1 MRLAALLGTGL
12 ALAACSRP
20 PAGPVLAS
28 SADKPVYA
36 LQYAD
41 ELGASAK
48 AMADAPDQEHKLA
61 AGFGAHVDEL
71 KKPDWDLVRAV
82 VDESDSAGGSADFFD
97 AHGEM
102 EAVRKFW
109 ADEKSGLDVKVAGG
123 AQYAF
128 KQAACTSDCTNVDV
142 GGPAAYALNEAMEKV
157 LVKRLQKRSE
167 AQLLIERQ
175 RAALGAQNAGA
186 LEKLADDV
194 AEASY
199 IVHVAMVV
207 QRERLKR
214 LLADKSGVEATL
226 DRYAQD
232 EKAYQAQP
240 GRSET
245 EKKASELRIAEAN
258 KSKAQIDGAV
268 AQAQAAATGSDQAV
282 LNATKD
288 YNDSL
293 KALRDKIAQ
302 KK

>member
-1 MRLAALLGTGL
+1 MRLPALLGMGL
-12 ALAACSRP
+12 FAAACSRP
-20 PAGPVLAS
+20 PAAPVLAS

-36 LQYAD
+36 LRYAD

-48 AMADAPDQEHKLA
+48 AMSDAPELEHKLA
-61 AGFGAHVDEL
+61 SGFGTHVDEL

-82 VDESDSAGGSADFFD
+82 VDESDSAGRSADFFD
-97 AHGEM
+97 AHGDI

-109 ADEKSGLDVKVAGG
+109 ADEKSGLEAKVAGG

-128 KQAACTSDCTNVDV
+128 KQAACTSGCTNVDV
-142 GGPAAYALNEAMEKV
+142 GGPASYALNEAMEKL
-157 LVKRLQKRSE
+157 LVKRLQKRND

-175 RAALGAQNAGA
+175 RTSLGAQNAGA

-199 IVHVAMVV
+199 IVHVALVV
-207 QRERLKR
+207 HRERLKR
-214 LLADKSGVEATL
+214 LLADKNGVETTL
-226 DRYAQD
+226 DRFVQD

-240 GRSET
+240 GRSDA
-245 EKKASELRIAEAN
+245 EKKASESRIADAN

-268 AQAQAAATGSDQAV
+268 AQAQAAANGSDQTL
-282 LNATKD
+282 LNATKEYD
-288 YNDSL
+288 DAL